1 MTYLGVGLFG
11 IHLVGTLWFLNL
23 DICFFRFGKFL
34 AIISSFFFLTLFYLL
49 LLWILVCLILSQR
62 SLILILKK
70 ILFLLFWLGDFQFST
85 FQATYVFFCI
95 TYVLLIPSRVFSIS
109 VILLFSSN
117 WFFMFSSCLLT
128 ILRSYILFPDSES
141 TNYKCFEKTNALNS
155 LGGKLSLCHLSLLF
169 FFFFNFMGV

>member
-1 MTYLGVGLFG
+1 M
-11 IHLVGTLWFLNL
+11 
-23 DICFFRFGKFL
+23 
-34 AIISSFFFLTLFYLL
+34 
-49 LLWILVCLILSQR
+49 CLILSQR

-141 TNYKCFEKTNALNS
+141 THYKCFEKTNALNS